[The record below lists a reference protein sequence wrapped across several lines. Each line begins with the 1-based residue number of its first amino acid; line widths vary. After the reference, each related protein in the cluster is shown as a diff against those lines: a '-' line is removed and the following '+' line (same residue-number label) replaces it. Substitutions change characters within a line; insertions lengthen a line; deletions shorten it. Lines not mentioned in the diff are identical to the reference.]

1 MEGESCPLKV
11 LMVEDS
17 AADAEMI
24 LRALRELPQPLEHA
38 RVASADTLRVAL
50 AQFDPDVVLSD
61 FSMPGFSGQEAL
73 EIVTRHAPDLPL
85 LFVSGATGEE
95 PAIDALQR
103 GAIDYLLKDNLRR
116 LPSAVERALQIAR
129 ERGEHQRIQQAL
141 LDSEERFRSI
151 VESSQD
157 WIWEGDLQGRQTYCN
172 AAAITLSGYTPEEMT
187 GKDVLQFLHPEDRA
201 KVQGHL
207 PEVMARK
214 QGWYKTRLRW
224 LHRDG
229 SVRIF
234 HCTATPMLDEA
245 GELTGYRGIN
255 HDITELEQQQLRI
268 SQLARL
274 HAVLSALGSAVL
286 RAGSRQAVLDEAC
299 RVAVEEGGFR
309 VAYIGQLAE
318 DRSLRLLSSHG
329 DPDMGA
335 ALVRIGQLAAEFND
349 PAQMT
354 PCVRALRSESLVVI
368 PDMSVHDAMPDWV
381 RAQLQE
387 FGTGAQAMLPI
398 GKPAW
403 AVLGLY
409 ADQAQVFNVDE
420 VALFERLAAEIDYAV
435 EFIAKS
441 ERLAFL
447 AYHNPVSGLFNRAG
461 FYRRLQPLLQGRPL
475 TMALID
481 LKRFGAINDSR
492 GRAFGDLLLQQAG
505 QRLRALGGAD
515 ALVAHME
522 SKTFALA
529 YRTSGTAESEIR
541 RLDSV
546 AQAFEREP
554 FAIEGEEIHV
564 DLCGGLAFAPEH
576 GDDPEI
582 LEHAA
587 QTALDEC
594 HMRGLRI
601 HAFDDELRGRAG
613 RRMAL
618 EADLRSAIERDE
630 FELFYQPK
638 FDAASER
645 VVAAE
650 ALLRWNRPGAGL
662 VSPAEFIPVL
672 EETGLIVPVGQW
684 VRRTALET
692 AAGWRALGH
701 GAFRICV
708 NVSAREL
715 RHPGFLADT
724 RSLLEPH
731 AGNQLIEIELTESL
745 LMEDIEHSIRSLES
759 LRELGC
765 EIAIDDFGT
774 GYSSL
779 NYLTRLPVDVLKIDQ
794 SFIALMTESPETMAL
809 IANIIQMAH
818 SLSLSVVAEGV
829 ETEEQAKLLRLLRCD
844 LLQGYLLGRPVPAV
858 EFAKQ
863 FLGPIPEAS

>member
-1 MEGESCPLKV
+1 MDDQSPPLKV

-17 AADAEMI
+17 HADAELI
-24 LRALRELPQPLEHA
+24 LRALGHLSRPLEHR
-38 RVASADTLRVAL
+38 RVASAIALHEAL
-50 AQFDPDVVLSD
+50 ANFDPDVILSD

-73 EIVTRHAPDLPL
+73 GIACEHASEVPF
-85 LFVSGATGEE
+85 LFVSGTIGEE
-95 PAIDALQR
+95 AAIEALQR
-103 GAIDYLLKDNLRR
+103 GAIDYVLKENLRR
-116 LPSAVERALQIAR
+116 LPSAIERALEIAR
-129 ERGEHQRIQQAL
+129 TQREKKQVEQAL

-268 SQLARL
+268 SHLARL
-274 HAVLSALGSAVL
+274 HAVLSALGNAVL
-286 RAGSRQAVLDEAC
+286 RAGSRQGVLDEAC

-309 VAYIGQLAE
+309 LACIGHLAE
-318 DRSLRLLSSHG
+318 DRSLRMLSRHG
-329 DPDMGA
+329 DMNVIA
-335 ALVRIGQLAAEFND
+335 ALVKVGQRAAEIDD
-349 PAQMT
+349 PAQMS
-354 PCVRALRSESLVVI
+354 PGMRALSTESMVVI
-368 PDMSVHDAMPDWV
+368 PDMNVPDAVADWV
-381 RAQLQE
+381 DALMRE
-387 FGTGAQAMLPI
+387 HRIGAQAVLPI
-398 GKPAW
+398 GKPPWGVVA
-403 AVLGLY
+403 LY
-409 ADQAQVFNVDE
+409 ADQPQLFDADE
-420 VALFERLAAEIDYAV
+420 VALLKRLAAEIDYAV

-441 ERLAFL
+441 ERLEFL

-461 FYRRLQPLLQGRPL
+461 FHKRLQPLLQGGPL
-475 TMALID
+475 TVALID
-481 LKRFGAINDSR
+481 LQRFGAINDSR

-505 QRLRALGGAD
+505 QRLRALAGAD

-529 YRTSGTAESEIR
+529 YRTSGNAESEIR

-587 QTALDEC
+587 QAALDES
-594 HMRGLRI
+594 HQRGLRI
-601 HAFDDELRGRAG
+601 HAFNDELRGRAG

-715 RHPGFLADT
+715 RHPRFLADA
-724 RSLLEPH
+724 RLLLEPH

-745 LMEDIEHSIRSLES
+745 LMEDIEHSIRSLKS

-779 NYLTRLPVDVLKIDQ
+779 NYLTRLPVNVLKIDQ
-794 SFIALMTESPETMAL
+794 SFIAQMTQSPETMAL
-809 IANIIQMAH
+809 ITNIIQMAH

-844 LLQGYLLGRPVPAV
+844 LLQGYLLGRPMPAAA
-858 EFAKQ
+858 FAEQ
-863 FLGPIPEAS
+863 FLGIVQPAL

>member
-1 MEGESCPLKV
+1 MEGPSGALKV

-24 LRALRELPQPLEHA
+24 LRALRELPQSLEHA

-50 AQFDPDVVLSD
+50 AQFDPDVILSD

-73 EIVTRHAPDLPL
+73 GIACEYASEVPF
-85 LFVSGATGEE
+85 LFVSGTIGEE
-95 PAIDALQR
+95 LAIEALQR
-103 GAIDYLLKDNLRR
+103 GAIDYVLKDNLRR
-116 LPSAVERALQIAR
+116 LPSAIERALEIAR
-129 ERGEHQRIQQAL
+129 TRREKNQVEQAL

-268 SQLARL
+268 SHLARL
-274 HAVLSALGSAVL
+274 HAVLSALGNAVL
-286 RAGSRQAVLDEAC
+286 RAGTRQGVLDEAC
-299 RVAVEEGGFR
+299 RVAVEVGGFR
-309 VAYIGQLAE
+309 LACIGQVAE
-318 DRSLRLLSSHG
+318 DRSLRMISRHG
-329 DPDMGA
+329 DTALSA
-335 ALVRIGQLAAEFND
+335 ALVRIGQRGAEIED
-349 PAQMT
+349 PAQMS
-354 PCVRALRSESLVVI
+354 PGMRALRSESMVVI
-368 PDMSVHDAMPDWV
+368 PDMSVHDAVPDWV
-381 RAQLQE
+381 RAHLQE
-387 FGTGAQAMLPI
+387 HGIGAQAVLPI

-403 AVLGLY
+403 AVVGLY
-409 ADQAQVFNVDE
+409 ADQTQVFDADE
-420 VALFERLAAEIDYAV
+420 VALLERLAAEIDYAV
-435 EFIAKS
+435 EFITKT
-441 ERLAFL
+441 ERLEFL

-461 FYRRLQPLLQGRPL
+461 FHKRLQPLLQGGPL
-475 TMALID
+475 TVALID
-481 LKRFGAINDSR
+481 LQRFGAINDSR

-529 YRTSGTAESEIR
+529 YRTAGAAQLEVE
-541 RLDSV
+541 RLEAV
-546 AQAFEREP
+546 MQAFEREP
-554 FAIEGEEIHV
+554 FAIAGEEIHV
-564 DLCGGLAFAPEH
+564 DLCGALAFAPEH
-576 GDDPEI
+576 GDAPEM

-587 QTALDEC
+587 LAALDEC
-594 HMRGLRI
+594 HKRGLHI
-601 HAFDDELRGRAG
+601 HAFNDELRGRAG

-618 EADLRSAIERDE
+618 EADLRSAFERDE

-638 FDAASER
+638 FDAASQR

-650 ALLRWNRPGAGL
+650 ALLRWNRQGAGL

-731 AGNQLIEIELTESL
+731 VGNQLIEIELTESL
-745 LMEDIEHSIRSLES
+745 LMEDIEHSIRTLES

-779 NYLTRLPVDVLKIDQ
+779 NYLARLPVDALKIDQ
-794 SFIALMTESPETMAL
+794 SFIALMTESPQTL
-809 IANIIQMAH
+809 SLVTNIINLAH
-818 SLSLSVVAEGV
+818 SLSLTVVAEGV
-829 ETEEQAKLLRLLRCD
+829 EEEGQAQLLRLLRCD
-844 LLQGYLLGRPVPAV
+844 VLQGYLLGRPVPAV